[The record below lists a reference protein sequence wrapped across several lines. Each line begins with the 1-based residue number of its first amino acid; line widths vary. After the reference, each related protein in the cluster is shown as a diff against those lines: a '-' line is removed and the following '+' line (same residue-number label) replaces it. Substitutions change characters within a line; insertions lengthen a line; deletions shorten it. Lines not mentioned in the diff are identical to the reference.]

1 MLLVSAGIGV
11 YTAFF
16 GSKKV
21 STDEFLMGGRQ
32 LSAFPVALSI
42 LASFMSAITLL
53 GTASEVYLAGTQYV
67 VICVSYCFVVPATAY
82 FYMPIFHHLQLT
94 SAYEYLEIRFNQV
107 IRSMGSI
114 TFSIQMLIYMSIVLY
129 APALAVSQVT
139 GISTWTSILSLGIV
153 CTFYTSIGGMK
164 AVVWTDVFQIT
175 LMFGSMIVVVFRGTI
190 DLGGLGYVFDKAQEG
205 GRLEFFNMN
214 LNPAERHT
222 VFGVTIGTFFTW
234 MSVYAVSQAMVQRY
248 LTIPTIQGAR
258 TAIWLNLPGLSF
270 LMLICAMAG
279 LVMYARY
286 YDCDPIMTKKVSSA
300 DQLLPLY
307 VMDVLGKFTG
317 LPGLFVAGIF
327 SGALSTVSS
336 GVNSLAAVTLEDV
349 VKRYIVQDM
358 SDRSSTTLTR
368 ILALT
373 FGCTAIALV
382 YVAQNMGNVLQAA
395 LAIFGI
401 VGGPLLGVFTLGLFF
416 PFANSIGAGVGI
428 MTSMVV
434 TFWIGLGAFYYKP
447 AKRLARRSVMGCLQE
462 YINATHQNPANVT
475 FPVIADPDVANKDI
489 FYPYRISYVWY
500 SMIACMLVV
509 FVGIAVSLITGKLS
523 QTGSSSVITRGDT
536 LCMFY
541 MKVNS
546 GTAGDKC
553 NRRDNQRPLVTT
565 LLFTSYNKLRMQI
578 Y

>member
-1 MLLVSAGIGV
+1 
-11 YTAFF
+11 
-16 GSKKV
+16 
-21 STDEFLMGGRQ
+21 
-32 LSAFPVALSI
+32 
-42 LASFMSAITLL
+42 
-53 GTASEVYLAGTQYV
+53 
-67 VICVSYCFVVPATAY
+67 
-82 FYMPIFHHLQLT
+82 
-94 SAYEYLEIRFNQV
+94 
-107 IRSMGSI
+107 
-114 TFSIQMLIYMSIVLY
+114 
-129 APALAVSQVT
+129 
-139 GISTWTSILSLGIV
+139 
-153 CTFYTSIGGMK
+153 
-164 AVVWTDVFQIT
+164 
-175 LMFGSMIVVVFRGTI
+175 
-190 DLGGLGYVFDKAQEG
+190 
-205 GRLEFFNMN
+205 MN

-327 SGALSTVSS
+327 SGALSTVSA

-416 PFANSIGAGVGI
+416 PFANSI
-428 MTSMVV
+428 
-434 TFWIGLGAFYYKP
+434 
-447 AKRLARRSVMGCLQE
+447 
-462 YINATHQNPANVT
+462 
-475 FPVIADPDVANKDI
+475 DI

-509 FVGIAVSLITGKLS
+509 FVGIAVSLITGPYDPTKVDPRSIHPIYNWIVKKLTTPPRREKLMVRTVGN
-523 QTGSSSVITRGDT
+523 QALI
-536 LCMFY
+536 
-541 MKVNS
+541 S
-546 GTAGDKC
+546 GAIRAL
-553 NRRDNQRPLVTT
+553 RRDVLKGRVTVCPYGKPSACRT
-565 LLFTSYNKLRMQI
+565 KRSPNRTRWTRHFEQTRHKRRLRRRLLTSLEKAVGTDGPTSAN
-578 Y
+578 